1 MIKPILI
8 RKLRYLILGR
18 LLIVAVLLTMSAVL
32 FAMRSPVY
40 YGILSIFLGVSMIY
54 IFWLTFER
62 RLEALVRVQLGVDI
76 AAITLFVHYT
86 GGVDSVLATLYVLP
100 ILSAGYVLLQNGPMA
115 ASVLSSIFFVSTVL
129 AEYYDWIPS
138 FLPPADPYFQF
149 LKDPVYCGYMAYVR
163 VTIFILIGFLGEYL
177 VRVVGQMEQNLRI
190 SEKFSLLG
198 EMAMKLAHEIKNPLM
213 AISGSI
219 ELLQDELK
227 HKLDEEDKRMMDA
240 VVQES
245 QRLKDLF
252 ERVIDYARP
261 ETLDIQRLNLR
272 EALDEV
278 FLLLEPFFLNE
289 KKIDLVREDRSEP
302 DRWVYADR
310 NRLKQ
315 VFINII
321 FNAFQVMGQRGEL
334 TIRTR
339 ETAAETQVIFR
350 DTGPGMNRKVMDD
363 LFVPF
368 RSHRSG
374 GTGMGLAIA
383 QKIVRSHGGRI
394 KVKSQLGR
402 GSLFIVSLPH
412 AN

>member
-8 RKLRYLILGR
+8 RKLRHLILGR

-32 FAMRSPVY
+32 FEMKSPVY
-40 YGILSIFLGVSMIY
+40 YGLLSCFLAVSVIY
-54 IFWLTFER
+54 LAWLAIGR
-62 RLEALVRVQLGVDI
+62 QLEALVRLQVGVDI

-115 ASVLSSIFFVSTVL
+115 ASVLSSLFFVTTVI
-129 AEYYDWIPS
+129 AEYYDWVPS

-149 LKDPVYCGYMAYVR
+149 LKDPLYCGYMAYVR

-177 VRVVGQMEQNLRI
+177 VRVVGRMEQDLRI

-213 AISGSI
+213 AISGSVEI
-219 ELLQDELK
+219 LHDELA
-227 HKLDEEDKRMMDA
+227 HKLDEDDKRMMEA

-261 ETLDIQRLNLR
+261 ETLDIQRMNLR

-278 FLLLEPFFLNE
+278 FLLLEPFLAGE
-289 KKIDLVREDRSEP
+289 RRIDLVREDKGEP

-315 VFINII
+315 VFINIV
-321 FNAFQVMGQRGEL
+321 FNAFQVMASGGEL
-334 TIRTR
+334 SIRTR
-339 ETAAETQVIFR
+339 ETSSETQVIFR

-363 LFVPF
+363 LFIPF
-368 RSHRSG
+368 RSHRNG

-412 AN
+412 VN

>member
-1 MIKPILI
+1 M
-8 RKLRYLILGR
+8 GR
-18 LLIVAVLLTMSAVL
+18 LLMVAVLLTMSAVL
-32 FAMRSPVY
+32 FEMKSPVY
-40 YGILSIFLGVSMIY
+40 YGILSAFLAMSMVY
-54 IFWLTFER
+54 IFWLVTCR
-62 RLEALVRVQLGVDI
+62 RLEALVRLQLGIDI

-177 VRVVGQMEQNLRI
+177 VRVVGRMEQNLRI

-219 ELLQDELK
+219 ELLQEGLE
-227 HKLDEEDKRMMDA
+227 HKLDEDDKRMMDA

-278 FLLLEPFFLNE
+278 FLLLEPFLSNG
-289 KKIDLVREDRSEP
+289 KKIDLLREDKAEP

-321 FNAFQVMGQRGEL
+321 FNAFQVMGQGGEL
-334 TIRTR
+334 SIRTR
-339 ETAAETQVIFR
+339 ETSSETQVIFR